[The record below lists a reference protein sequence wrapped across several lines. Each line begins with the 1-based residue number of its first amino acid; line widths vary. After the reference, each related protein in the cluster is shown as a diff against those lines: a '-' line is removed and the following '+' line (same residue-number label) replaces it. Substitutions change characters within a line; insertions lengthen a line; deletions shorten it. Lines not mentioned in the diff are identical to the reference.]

1 MIGWRRPKIRFE
13 ERALSVCNEVV
24 QRPAIGLALGLI
36 CGLLAPLWLVCLA
49 GAITAGVGILKGRN
63 GLFWVSAAAGLI
75 VGLVRAPLPP
85 QMVELSSS
93 VSGDLTLSGP
103 VVRGKQS
110 NFAEGWLN
118 GDRVRISMHRDTSII
133 FGTEYRVTGRLAPPP
148 PDQFDSYRRR
158 SLVGTLYL
166 HRADPVRS
174 SPLAVFSRAA
184 RQIQLAFLTVSERL
198 APDAKTLILSIGLND
213 TSELSA
219 DDRDVLART
228 GTIHIIST
236 SGMHIALLGA
246 AILAIVR
253 PLPIP
258 RWAQVVLMLLLL
270 GVFVLAAGAR
280 PPAMRS
286 WIMTAILALGPIFK
300 RQSDLLSALLVALC
314 VQLVWRPYDIV
325 DPGLILSFAAV
336 LGLSLFNT
344 TSTGE
349 TLLQKAMNGLKS
361 SLIATLMTSPFAYL
375 AFGGMSL
382 IGPIANL
389 IVAPIV
395 PLILILSL
403 VAVVLDQAAGISS
416 FDPILNVAG
425 TLLIAPMRWLA
436 HMGSVSVSSQA
447 VVPLWLVIALYALI
461 VMAWQ
466 PQRRKWRTEGA
477 DHSEPSA
484 TSHGPKSMS

>member
-36 CGLLAPLWLVCLA
+36 CGLVAPLWLVCLA

-63 GLFWVSAAAGLI
+63 GVFWVSAAAGLI

-286 WIMTAILALGPIFK
+286 WIMTAILALGPVFK

-314 VQLVWRPYDIV
+314 IQLVWRPYDIV

-361 SLIATLMTSPFAYL
+361 SLIATLMTNPFAYL